1 MTALQILA
9 VNPYREDV
17 RNNGWPGT
25 SSSSRTAYRLTFTAE
40 ADHFAVRIK
49 QHISSKPRMAACVV
63 RFMKIPK
70 GLLHLTHIDIR
81 NRSHRNEPI
90 PDRPI
95 ETTVKTGK
103 VHDEQNF
110 SAPPPTADII
120 GVGWDVSSVPIAAV
134 AQHDVGETLI
144 RRRYP
149 ATIPMLSVTFVSED
163 VAKSWGWIW
172 PPGLR
177 QGAARCRSQS
187 ARESP
192 APVDGAGHQW
202 DRSRLH

>member
-120 GVGWDVSSVPIAAV
+120 GVGWDVSSVPSADSCSAAR
-134 AQHDVGETLI
+134 QHFYSITSSA
-144 RRRYP
+144 RRRTTSGTSRP
-149 ATIPMLSVTFVSED
+149 
-163 VAKSWGWIW
+163 
-172 PPGLR
+172 
-177 QGAARCRSQS
+177 S
-187 ARESP
+187 AL
-192 APVDGAGHQW
+192 AVLG
-202 DRSRLH
+202 